1 MSLGPPAGRG
11 ARSGSRALVLAGLVL
26 LAACRGRERGQA
38 SAGKAPPGRPDIV
51 LVTIDTLRADAVGFM
66 GNRRVETPQLDR
78 LALEGAVF
86 EQAHAS
92 NVITLP
98 SHTNILTGCYP
109 WQHGVRDN
117 AGFVLGKNLPTMAT
131 VLKENGYATGA
142 FIAAFPLDSR
152 FGLNR
157 GFDVYDQ
164 RYPPSASPYD
174 FVMQERPGVE
184 VVSAAL
190 SWFSG
195 QAGKPRFLWVHLY
208 EPHAP
213 YRPPAPF
220 AARFADDPY
229 LGEVSAADAA
239 LAPLFDAVRHDNVFV
254 VVTGDHGEARGGH
267 GELTH
272 GLFAYEE
279 TLHVPLLLWSP
290 GRVAAQRS
298 RRLARHVDI
307 LPTVLSVAGVS
318 PPKDLPGRSLLASE
332 EGVTDYFEAL
342 STSFNRGWAPLAGI
356 FDGRYKY
363 IDLPIPEL
371 YDLTSDPGETVN
383 LFSRQTEIAS
393 RLKRLLPKPG
403 SAAPTQD
410 SETAR
415 RLLALGY
422 LSGGA
427 RPKAVYTV
435 EDDPKRLIGVDNRI
449 HRIIELFQTGKREEA
464 IALSRRLV
472 AEHPTMPTGYE
483 FLAFLLQDAGDDQGA
498 ARVLQEAV
506 RRGLASES
514 MRVRLG
520 LILSEAGQSREALA
534 ILEPLSSSSDPDAQ
548 NALGIALADAGRIPE
563 ALAVFGKILAR
574 DPNDAVA
581 LQNEGI
587 THLKAGNTA
596 QAVAVLT
603 RAVAINDKMPRA
615 LNAKG
620 VAEAELNRPTD
631 AIASWKRAAEL
642 DPRQYDALYNIGL
655 VAQKIGDRETARQ
668 ALRRFIDTA
677 PPALYAKDV
686 AQARQILA
694 GLGGS

>member
-1 MSLGPPAGRG
+1 MILEPPAGR
-11 ARSGSRALVLAGLVL
+11 AVRSRSRALVLAALVL
-26 LAACRGRERGQA
+26 LAACRGREETPATTR
-38 SAGKAPPGRPDIV
+38 KAPPGRPDVV

-66 GNRRVETPQLDR
+66 GNRRVETPELDR
-78 LALEGAVF
+78 VAREGAVF

-98 SHTNILTGCYP
+98 SHTNILTGRYP
-109 WQHGVRDN
+109 FEHGVRDN
-117 AGFVLGKNLPTMAT
+117 SGFALGKEPPTMAT
-131 VLKENGYATGA
+131 LLHDSGYATGA

-152 FGLNR
+152 FGLDR

-174 FVMQERPGVE
+174 FVMQERPGTE
-184 VVSAAL
+184 VVASAL
-190 SWFSG
+190 TWFSS
-195 QAGKPRFLWVHLY
+195 QTGKPRFLWVHLY

-213 YRPPAPF
+213 YRPPPPF

-239 LAPLFDAVRHDNVFV
+239 LAPLFGALRRDNALV

-279 TLHVPLLLWSP
+279 TLHVPLLVWSP
-290 GRVAAQRS
+290 GRIAPQRT

-307 LPTVLSVAGVS
+307 LPTVLSLAGLAA
-318 PPKDLPGRSLLASE
+318 PKELPGRSLLGPEHE
-332 EGVTDYFEAL
+332 ETDYFESL
-342 STSFNRGWAPLAGI
+342 SASFNRGWAPLTGT

-371 YDLTSDPGETVN
+371 YDLTSDPAETVN
-383 LFSRQTEIAS
+383 LFSQQPEIAA
-393 RLKRLLPKPG
+393 RLKRLLPRPG
-403 SAAPTQD
+403 SAAPKQD

-427 RPKAVYTV
+427 KQKAVYTPD
-435 EDDPKRLIGVDNRI
+435 DDPKRLIGVDNQI
-449 HRIIELFQTGKREEA
+449 HRTIDLFQTGKRAEA
-464 IALSRRLV
+464 IALARKIV
-472 AEHPTMPTGYE
+472 AEHPAMPTGYE
-483 FLAFLLQDAGDDQGA
+483 FLAFLLQDAGDDRGA
-498 ARVLQEAV
+498 ARVLQDAV
-506 RRGLASES
+506 RRDLASEA

-520 LILSEAGQSREALA
+520 LILSGAGQSREALG
-534 ILEPLSSSSDPDAQ
+534 ILEPLAGSGDPDTQ
-548 NALGIALADAGRIPE
+548 NAVGIALADAGRIPE
-563 ALAVFGKILAR
+563 ALAVFEKILAR
-574 DPNDAVA
+574 DPNNAVT

-587 THLKAGNTA
+587 TRLKAGDA
-596 QAVAVLT
+596 AGAVALFE
-603 RAVAINDKMPRA
+603 RALAINDKMPRA

-620 VAEAELNRPTD
+620 VAEANLNRPVD

-642 DPRQYDALYNIGL
+642 DPRQYDALFNMGL
-655 VAQKIGDRETARQ
+655 VAQKIGDAATARQ
-668 ALRRFIDTA
+668 ALTRFVQTA
-677 PPALYAKDV
+677 PPELYAKDV
-686 AQARQILA
+686 AEARRILA
-694 GLGGS
+694 GLRG

>member
-1 MSLGPPAGRG
+1 
-11 ARSGSRALVLAGLVL
+11 
-26 LAACRGRERGQA
+26 
-38 SAGKAPPGRPDIV
+38 
-51 LVTIDTLRADAVGFM
+51 M

-78 LALEGAVF
+78 LAREGAVF

-98 SHTNILTGCYP
+98 SHTNILTGRYP
-109 WQHGVRDN
+109 FEHGVRDN
-117 AGFVLGKNLPTMAT
+117 AGFALGDRLPTMAT
-131 VLKENGYATGA
+131 LLKADGYVTGA
-142 FIAAFPLDSR
+142 FVAAFPLDSR

-164 RYPPSASPYD
+164 RYPPSGSPYD
-174 FVMQERPGVE
+174 FVMQERPGKE
-184 VVSAAL
+184 VVAAGL
-190 SWFSG
+190 TWFSS
-195 QAGKPRFLWVHLY
+195 QSGKPRFLWVHIY

-213 YRPPAPF
+213 YRPPPEF
-220 AARFADDPY
+220 AAKFADDPY
-229 LGEVSAADAA
+229 LGEVSTADAA
-239 LAPLFDAVRHDNVFV
+239 LAPLFDAVRRDNVLV

-307 LPTVLSVAGVS
+307 LPTVLSAAGVT
-318 PPKDLPGRSLLASE
+318 PPKDLPGRSLLGPE
-332 EGVTDYFEAL
+332 ESVTDYFESL
-342 STSFNRGWAPLAGI
+342 SSSFNRGWAPLAGI
-356 FDGRYKY
+356 FDGRYKF

-371 YDLTSDPGETVN
+371 YDLASDPGETVN
-383 LFSRQTEIAS
+383 LFSKQPEIAA

-403 SAAPTQD
+403 SAAPSPD

-427 RPKAVYTV
+427 KPKAVYTP
-435 EDDPKRLIGVDNRI
+435 EDDPKRLVGVDNQI
-449 HRIIELFQTGKREEA
+449 HRVIELFQTGKRAEA
-464 IALSRRLV
+464 IALARRIV
-472 AEHPTMPTGYE
+472 AERPAMPTGYE
-483 FLAFLLQDAGDDQGA
+483 FLAFLLQDAGDDRSA
-498 ARVLQEAV
+498 ARVLREAD
-506 RRGLASES
+506 RKGLASEP

-520 LILSEAGQSREALA
+520 LILSEEGQSQEALA
-534 ILEPLSSSSDPDAQ
+534 VLQPLSSRSDPDAQ
-548 NALGIALADAGRIPE
+548 NALGIALADAGRIPD
-563 ALAVFGKILAR
+563 ALAIFEKILAR

-587 THLKAGNTA
+587 TRLKAGDA
-596 QAVAVLT
+596 AAAVALFA
-603 RAVAINDKMPRA
+603 RALAINDKMPRA

-620 VAEAELNRPTD
+620 VAEAELNRPVD

-642 DPRQYDALYNIGL
+642 DPRQYDALFNMGL
-655 VAQKIGDRETARQ
+655 VADKIGDHATARL
-668 ALRRFIDTA
+668 ALQRFIDTA
-677 PPALYAKDV
+677 PPAVYGKDV
-686 AQARQILA
+686 AQARQILKGRA
-694 GLGGS
+694 GS